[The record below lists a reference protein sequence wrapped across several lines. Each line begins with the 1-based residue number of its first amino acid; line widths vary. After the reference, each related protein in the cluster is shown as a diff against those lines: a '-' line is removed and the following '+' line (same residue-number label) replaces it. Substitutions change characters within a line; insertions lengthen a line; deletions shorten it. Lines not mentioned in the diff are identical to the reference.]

1 MYLLAKNRGIVSKL
15 LYLIKDTNPQHTIKG
30 ERSSSYFYQRF
41 STRLQQAKIPDL
53 TVDGSTVSEASG
65 KAKACRDHLQ
75 KQWEKRQTTEA
86 SDFPW
91 YCPTLSPL
99 KANSLIHLITQEELA
114 TAISHSP
121 NGKAPGPDGIPS
133 EFYKHYMDII
143 IPPMLKLFNEILIFG
158 KCAPV
163 SWAQSKCTLIP
174 KKTEGLDQL
183 SNWRPITLENCDL
196 KIFSRI
202 LADRTQRVVD
212 KLIGKEQTGFIS
224 GRRIHHS
231 VLSIETA
238 INSGQTGSYLL
249 SLDWS
254 KAYDKVNH
262 RWLSHCLDNFGFPRE
277 FIRTIEDLFYN
288 RNASVSV
295 EEHEEFLQC
304 RQGVPQ
310 GDPIA
315 PLLFVLALE
324 PLLAAARVAIKG
336 IDTPK
341 GPLTNAAFADDS
353 TFFIQDDRNVEQLV
367 DLLQLYSDT
376 SGAVINWAK
385 SALTPLSNSP
395 PIQNTPF
402 TLTNTLAPFDTL
414 GFSFPLTGPN
424 NQLTWERKINGL
436 NQLLAELG
444 SRKSLTYAGR
454 VLVCKTLILSRIWY
468 VATVITPSPDQ
479 VKQIQSMVW
488 KFIFG
493 KSCIH
498 PSRTIALL
506 PKSCGGINAPDVLW
520 EIQTYAAHLY
530 HQAIVQQDTPW
541 GHHLLSKAPNPN
553 NVLPA
558 HAFLQEARRSP
569 GWRGWRAHI
578 QDYSLVYA
586 LIAWNKIQQ
595 SAQGNIDEHWNH
607 KQIKYLIK
615 PKETTP
621 VAPPLLSQMPLL

>member
-1 MYLLAKNRGIVSKL
+1 
-15 LYLIKDTNPQHTIKG
+15 
-30 ERSSSYFYQRF
+30 
-41 STRLQQAKIPDL
+41 
-53 TVDGSTVSEASG
+53 
-65 KAKACRDHLQ
+65 
-75 KQWEKRQTTEA
+75 
-86 SDFPW
+86 
-91 YCPTLSPL
+91 
-99 KANSLIHLITQEELA
+99 
-114 TAISHSP
+114 
-121 NGKAPGPDGIPS
+121 
-133 EFYKHYMDII
+133 
-143 IPPMLKLFNEILIFG
+143 
-158 KCAPV
+158 
-163 SWAQSKCTLIP
+163 
-174 KKTEGLDQL
+174 
-183 SNWRPITLENCDL
+183 
-196 KIFSRI
+196 
-202 LADRTQRVVD
+202 
-212 KLIGKEQTGFIS
+212 
-224 GRRIHHS
+224 
-231 VLSIETA
+231 
-238 INSGQTGSYLL
+238 
-249 SLDWS
+249 
-254 KAYDKVNH
+254 
-262 RWLSHCLDNFGFPRE
+262 
-277 FIRTIEDLFYN
+277 
-288 RNASVSV
+288 
-295 EEHEEFLQC
+295 
-304 RQGVPQ
+304 
-310 GDPIA
+310 
-315 PLLFVLALE
+315 
-324 PLLAAARVAIKG
+324 VAIKG
-336 IDTPK
+336 INTPK

-595 SAQGNIDEHWNH
+595 SAQGNIDKHWNH

-621 VAPPLLSQMPLL
+621 VAPPLLSQMPLLRAHKFKWEHLWRKEFPPKIREILWRMAYNALPSRGRLRHFTQLDKDCTLCGEYETGPHMVRWCPRLLPFFRKVKSLCRNTQEQVADLVYGIAQYAIYLDNVLTRLHGQNRTLRTLDIRFQGLLTYFYHRLNPDIQQGWPSGEDFSRSFRPGNP

>member
-1 MYLLAKNRGIVSKL
+1 MTRMFNDILLI
-15 LYLIKDTNPQHTIKG
+15 
-30 ERSSSYFYQRF
+30 
-41 STRLQQAKIPDL
+41 
-53 TVDGSTVSEASG
+53 
-65 KAKACRDHLQ
+65 
-75 KQWEKRQTTEA
+75 
-86 SDFPW
+86 
-91 YCPTLSPL
+91 
-99 KANSLIHLITQEELA
+99 
-114 TAISHSP
+114 
-121 NGKAPGPDGIPS
+121 
-133 EFYKHYMDII
+133 
-143 IPPMLKLFNEILIFG
+143 G
-158 KCAPV
+158 KCAPI
-163 SWAQSKCTLIP
+163 SWMQSKCILIP
-174 KKTEGLDQL
+174 KKKQGLENL
-183 SNWRPITLENCDL
+183 ANWRPITLENCDL

-202 LADRTQRVVD
+202 MANRTQ
-212 KLIGKEQTGFIS
+212 KILTSLIGNEQTGFIA
-224 GRRIHHS
+224 GRRIHQS
-231 VLSIETA
+231 ALTIETA
-238 INSGQTGSYLL
+238 FNSGQKGSYLL

-262 RWLSHCLDNFGFPRE
+262 KWLSHCLSAFGFPQE
-277 FIRTIEDLFYN
+277 YIRTIEDLFYH
-288 RNASVSV
+288 RNAAVSV
-295 EEHEEFLQC
+295 EDHEEHLQC

-336 IDTPK
+336 IVTPK

-402 TLTNTLAPFDTL
+402 TLTNTLAPFSTL
-414 GFSFPLTGPN
+414 GFSFPLSGPN

-468 VATVITPSPDQ
+468 VATVIAPSPDQ

-506 PKSCGGINAPDVLW
+506 PKSCGG
-520 EIQTYAAHLY
+520 
-530 HQAIVQQDTPW
+530 
-541 GHHLLSKAPNPN
+541 
-553 NVLPA
+553 
-558 HAFLQEARRSP
+558 
-569 GWRGWRAHI
+569 
-578 QDYSLVYA
+578 
-586 LIAWNKIQQ
+586 
-595 SAQGNIDEHWNH
+595 
-607 KQIKYLIK
+607 
-615 PKETTP
+615 
-621 VAPPLLSQMPLL
+621 